1 MNLNTPAL
9 RAITRLEFVNLGLM
23 LLLLHLAL
31 HQHYGNS
38 PLVLAFLLAHSG
50 FFLLWQPALNAAYNV
65 HFKTLLPI
73 LVINFLLYFLLG
85 DWFIAIWII
94 LLIGL
99 TSGSA
104 LIGGVRRSLYALAAV
119 ILFLQLSLILTPRI
133 FRLDTLDKQLEQFIF
148 YGLIIGCALIIVWP
162 GKKVRGV
169 KIDYLHSLLI
179 SFGLF
184 NFYITSMLISF
195 TSDIYYLQAFL
206 VTALSIGILFILL
219 SIIWLPRYG
228 ITGFSQIWEQHV
240 LNIGNPFETW
250 VKQTALLDQNKKI
263 TPALFLK
270 NSIERLLTLSWVSA
284 IHWSDTKTQKLYG
297 EKTRYQTTFS
307 DNNIQISLYSH
318 APMGSALKIHAHLL
332 LHLLIY
338 FYTSKLREIT
348 LKNQAHLKAVYETGS
363 KLTHDIKNILQAL
376 QALTSVVQTSDN
388 PTNSHQLME
397 KQLPLLTQRLKNTL
411 DKLQTKTDTGLSF
424 ALVSTWWKELQSRYH
439 GRDIIFTGSAELEI
453 SIDTDVFNSILENL
467 LENSRSKR
475 RSHPEIEITAS
486 LGVVNKQVVVQVCD
500 TGEPVPDSK
509 TDALFKQ
516 ILPSNDGY
524 GIGLYQCAQLAAR
537 NGFKLCLLHNTEG
550 NVCFQLSAL

>member
-1 MNLNTPAL
+1 
-9 RAITRLEFVNLGLM
+9 
-23 LLLLHLAL
+23 
-31 HQHYGNS
+31 
-38 PLVLAFLLAHSG
+38 
-50 FFLLWQPALNAAYNV
+50 
-65 HFKTLLPI
+65 
-73 LVINFLLYFLLG
+73 
-85 DWFIAIWII
+85 
-94 LLIGL
+94 
-99 TSGSA
+99 
-104 LIGGVRRSLYALAAV
+104 
-119 ILFLQLSLILTPRI
+119 
-133 FRLDTLDKQLEQFIF
+133 
-148 YGLIIGCALIIVWP
+148 
-162 GKKVRGV
+162 
-169 KIDYLHSLLI
+169 
-179 SFGLF
+179 
-184 NFYITSMLISF
+184 
-195 TSDIYYLQAFL
+195 
-206 VTALSIGILFILL
+206 
-219 SIIWLPRYG
+219 
-228 ITGFSQIWEQHV
+228 
-240 LNIGNPFETW
+240 
-250 VKQTALLDQNKKI
+250 
-263 TPALFLK
+263 
-270 NSIERLLTLSWVSA
+270 
-284 IHWSDTKTQKLYG
+284 
-297 EKTRYQTTFS
+297 
-307 DNNIQISLYSH
+307 
-318 APMGSALKIHAHLL
+318 
-332 LHLLIY
+332 
-338 FYTSKLREIT
+338 
-348 LKNQAHLKAVYETGS
+348 LKAVYETGS

-453 SIDTDVFNSILENL
+453 SIDTDIFNSILENL